1 MQKSTTLL
9 ACLGAIAQLVSGAAT
24 TSEQQQPTLTPTNTV
39 TVSNITDAS
48 IVSDYLRYQG
58 MADAPTQ
65 DGLKFKIVN
74 GVRMPT
80 NVPWFASFNIVSD
93 VKPDGTA
100 RVGLCGGALITSKHV
115 VTAAHCFYDA
125 DRSEYTRPDVLTLAN
140 GASIPNILIQLG
152 GLTRMLNRPASA
164 QQAAD
169 PQAPYVFSAGVAVTC
184 HPDYDGQKQ
193 VNDICIIT
201 LAENVPNA
209 PVHINNVTAQRTPAQ
224 VAANQAPGVITTAL
238 GFGDT
243 AFEGKTSEYLL
254 KVDMPLV
261 DKAKCIALWNT
272 GFTGSPTSGPGAS
285 LITDNVLCADSTNG
299 DTCQGDSGGPLV
311 NAKAG
316 VLVGVTSMGVNCKSG
331 IPGVYTRIS
340 SYSDW
345 IRTVTN
351 GMA

>member
-1 MQKSTTLL
+1 MQKSGALL

-24 TSEQQQPTLTPTNTV
+24 TSPQPTFTTTNTV
-39 TVSNITDAS
+39 TTVSNIADAAF
-48 IVSDYLRYQG
+48 VSDYLQYQG

-74 GVRMPT
+74 GVRVPT

-93 VKPDGTA
+93 VRPDGTA
-100 RVGLCGGALITSKHV
+100 RVGLCGGALISPKHV

-125 DRSEYTRPDVLTLAN
+125 ENSEYTRPGVLTLAN

-152 GLTRMLNRPASA
+152 GLVRMLNKPASA
-164 QQAAD
+164 QPAHAS
-169 PQAPYVFSAGVAVTC
+169 PYTFSAGTAVTC
-184 HPDYDGQKQ
+184 HPNYDSEKQ
-193 VNDICIIT
+193 INDICIIT
-201 LAENVPNA
+201 LAEAVPNA
-209 PVHINNVTAQRTPAQ
+209 PVSINNVTAGRTAVQ
-224 VAANQAPGVITTAL
+224 VDANQAPGVITTAL

-243 AFEGKTSEYLL
+243 SYQGQTSDYLL

-261 DKAKCIALWNT
+261 DKAKCIALWNK
-272 GFTGSPTSGPGAS
+272 GFTGNPASGPGAS
-285 LITDNVLCADSTNG
+285 LITDTVLCADSTNG

-340 SYSDW
+340 AYADW
-345 IRTVTN
+345 IRAVTA
-351 GMA
+351 GFA